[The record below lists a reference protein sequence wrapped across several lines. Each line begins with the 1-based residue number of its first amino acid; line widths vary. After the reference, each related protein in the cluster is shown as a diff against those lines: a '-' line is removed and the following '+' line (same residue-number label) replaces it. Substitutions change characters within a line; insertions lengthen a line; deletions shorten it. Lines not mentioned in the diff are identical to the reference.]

1 MTKDGK
7 SINLTAK
14 KQLHDLNWAD
24 YRLYAYFK
32 RKLDREGLLVD
43 V

>member
-7 SINLTAK
+7 TISMDAK
-14 KQLHDLNWAD
+14 KKLHSLNWAD

-32 RKLDREGLLVD
+32 RKLDREGL
-43 V
+43 